1 MRCFNKFSKD
11 VQLTY
16 FLIAEWYS
24 VCRKVAQVKQDLKC
38 NPLPAIVNIFW
49 SAIVST
55 CICICVFLQHLI
67 MLWLA
72 MVLIYLWEM
81 NLLVWITKWNRQTL
95 GSCDDDHETIR
106 QNFPRLLDFQDFQG
120 PELRLSADIKHGSG
134 YNLLLRQHC
143 WHCSKLSLLSLQ
155 FTLKTMLKQLYIY
168 TFHWALMC
176 LGSLSAYTYIYSA
189 LKY

>member
-1 MRCFNKFSKD
+1 
-11 VQLTY
+11 
-16 FLIAEWYS
+16 
-24 VCRKVAQVKQDLKC
+24 
-38 NPLPAIVNIFW
+38 
-49 SAIVST
+49 
-55 CICICVFLQHLI
+55 
-67 MLWLA
+67 

-155 FTLKTMLKQLYIY
+155 FTLKTMLKQLYMYIA
-168 TFHWALMC
+168 HWHWTPYWASMC
-176 LGSLSAYTYIYSA
+176 PEGLSAYILCVKI
-189 LKY
+189 LKCLKQSTNSVRFWKKNTITTGLTGWYASSRAVHSV